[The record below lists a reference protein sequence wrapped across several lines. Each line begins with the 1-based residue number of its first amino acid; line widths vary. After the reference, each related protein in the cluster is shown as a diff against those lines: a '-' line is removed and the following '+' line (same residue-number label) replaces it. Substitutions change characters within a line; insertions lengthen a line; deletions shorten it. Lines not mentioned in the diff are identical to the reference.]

1 MRSMMD
7 LADALPIRDAPSG
20 PSLPLEDLPPLSPG
34 PPEPI
39 HPISGQSPP
48 SRTAT
53 SSTAVATDR
62 PSRPQS
68 ERLSQVPTRLSHS
81 TSFSTFIRKAKSIS
95 ELSWLGVSFD
105 KEESSQGRT
114 WIIKVTKAGRWFVYL
129 HLIITVVSIF
139 NLITAI
145 YSWPSGAESDVML
158 QKILTA
164 VSKSGSRLEGLDND
178 FLKWI
183 NATKLHTTEEEARL
197 AEEQTRWNALL
208 KVFEDCGASQSRPN
222 GTDACNNVRN
232 FFKTNPL
239 PHPDKSPIAK
249 RNIAQLDRII
259 RRVHLGES
267 QHQGPYPGFGH
278 DISFA
283 KLARGIFLWV
293 IVISF
298 CLFGCYVLV
307 RSGKRMLRIYRQYR
321 KDSKKEDDKIEEK
334 MGGVE
339 VEDNS
344 IPIIATGGDYLA
356 LQNNLVKRNLRRF
369 DQHAAAARGSVI
381 DLIDNHLS
389 VKVNEIDQNNEYGSL
404 LSAASRS
411 GSLQTVEYVLSRN
424 PDMHLQGGRYHN
436 ALQAG
441 AHSGNRSV
449 VQALLRAGARDTSR
463 GGFYGTAVNAAAEK
477 GSAQMLLDLLIHYTD
492 EETIVNYTG
501 GTYGHAVIAA
511 AARGDPE
518 VVKILL
524 SHGAW
529 VDQSNATGTTGL
541 HQAAANGHLQTIE
554 VLLAGGANINPLSSV
569 YGTPLH
575 AACRGEH
582 AKAAKRL
589 LATEVD
595 VSIKDH
601 RQRLPLHEAAQAK
614 EGLDEVFQ
622 EILRLRPDL
631 INEMDADKTTAL
643 HLASNA
649 GNTTIVNSLLDAK
662 ADCSASD
669 KFQAQPLF
677 GAAGRGHAEV
687 VKLLLRK
694 GKADPN
700 AKNCFGR
707 VALHGPAQTNDV
719 RVQEYLI
726 NANADVNA
734 IGSDG
739 KTPLH
744 EACNM
749 GRIKNVELLIAHPG
763 IKVNEL
769 DNDQFPPL
777 YKALCSSDGNKDYFN
792 KCVNRE
798 IVTQLLNRADID
810 VNVSNGIAVQEVAR
824 KGYQTEV
831 ETMLNKSKASIQM
844 HGGKYGGVLQAACIS
859 GNLALVNLL
868 LQPDYHADINQQGG
882 EFGCPLAAAAT
893 YGHVAIVRRLLE
905 AGANPSVAGI
915 GRYDSPLQSTC
926 RAVDESCKAKEG
938 RKWASIE
945 DQIRSLMREYGAE
958 QEEDDDRRDKVGE
971 ERYRDWRWVLTPTG
985 WEWIP
990 PGEM

>member
-1 MRSMMD
+1 M
-7 LADALPIRDAPSG
+7 
-20 PSLPLEDLPPLSPG
+20 PLEDLHPLSPEPPE

-39 HPISGQSPP
+39 HTISGQSPS

-53 SSTAVATDR
+53 SSTAIATDR

-68 ERLSQVPTRLSHS
+68 ERLSQVPTHLSYS
-81 TSFSTFIRKAKSIS
+81 TSFSTFVRKAKVIS

-129 HLIITVVSIF
+129 HLSVTVASIF

-164 VSKSGSRLEGLDND
+164 VSKSGSRLEGLDNEV
-178 FLKWI
+178 LKWI
-183 NATKLHTTEEEARL
+183 NATKLRSTEEEARL

-208 KVFEDCGASQSRPN
+208 KVFEDCGASQSRRN
-222 GTDACNNVRN
+222 GTDACNNIRQ
-232 FFKTNPL
+232 FFETNPL

-267 QHQGPYPGFGH
+267 QHKGPYPGFGH

-283 KLARGIFLWV
+283 KLSRGIFLWV
-293 IVISF
+293 LIISL

-307 RSGKRMLRIYRQYR
+307 RSGKRMLRMYRQYP
-321 KDSKKEDDKIEEK
+321 KDSKKDDDEIDEK

-344 IPIIATGGDYLA
+344 FPIKVTGNSLNSHTYLV
-356 LQNNLVKRNLRRF
+356 QRNLRRF

-389 VKVNEIDQNNEYGSL
+389 IKVNDIDRNNEYGPL
-404 LSAASRS
+404 LAAASRS
-411 GSLQTVEYVLSRN
+411 GNLETVQYVLSLK
-424 PDMHLQGGRYHN
+424 PDMRLQGGRYHN

-441 AHSGNRSV
+441 AHSGNILV
-449 VQALLRAGARDTSR
+449 VQALLKAGARDISR
-463 GGFYGTAVNAAAEK
+463 GGFYGTAINAAAEK
-477 GSAQMLLDLLIHYTD
+477 GSAEMLRELLNHYTD
-492 EETIVNYTG
+492 EETIVDYPG

-511 AARGDPE
+511 AARGDQRAVE
-518 VVKILL
+518 ILL
-524 SHGAW
+524 SKGAQ
-529 VDQSNATGTTGL
+529 VDQSNATGTTAL

-554 VLLAGGANINPLSSV
+554 VLLACRAKINPLSSV

-575 AACRGEH
+575 AACRGGH
-582 AKAAKRL
+582 AEAAKRL

-614 EGLDEVFQ
+614 EGLDDVFQ

-631 INEMDADKTTAL
+631 VNEVDVDKTTAL

-649 GNTTIVNSLLDAK
+649 GNIPIVNSLLDVK
-662 ADCSASD
+662 ADCSVGD
-669 KFQAQPLF
+669 KFDAQPLF

-694 GKADPN
+694 GNADPN

-719 RVQEYLI
+719 RVQDHLI
-726 NANADVNA
+726 KANADVNA

-749 GRIKNVELLIAHPG
+749 GRIKNVELLIAHPS

-798 IVTQLLNRADID
+798 IVTQLLQRADID
-810 VNVSNGIAVQEVAR
+810 VDVSNGIAVQEAAR
-824 KGYQTEV
+824 KGYQPEV
-831 ETMLNKSKASIQM
+831 ETMLNKSRASIQM
-844 HGGKYGGVLQAACIS
+844 HGGKYGSVLQAACIS

-882 EFGCPLAAAAT
+882 EFGCPLAAAAA
-893 YGHVAIVRRLLE
+893 YGHVAVVRRLLE

-926 RAVDESCKAKEG
+926 RAVDESSKAKEG

-945 DQIRSLMREYGAE
+945 DQIRSLLREYGAP
-958 QEEDDDRRDKVGE
+958 QDDDNDKRAKAGE

>member
-1 MRSMMD
+1 MD
-7 LADALPIRDAPSG
+7 LANALTLREEPSN
-20 PSLPLEDLPPLSPG
+20 PPVPLEDLPPEPPE

-39 HPISGQSPP
+39 HLVSGQSST

-62 PSRPQS
+62 PSRTQS
-68 ERLSQVPTRLSHS
+68 EHLSQASTRLSHS
-81 TSFSTFIRKAKSIS
+81 TSFSTFVRKAKVIGG
-95 ELSWLGVSFD
+95 LSCLGVSFD

-129 HLIITVVSIF
+129 HLIITLVSIF

-145 YSWPSGAESDVML
+145 YSWPSAADSDVML

-164 VSKSGSRLEGLDND
+164 VSKSGSRLEGLDNE

-183 NATKLHTTEEEARL
+183 NTTKLRTTEEEARL

-222 GTDACNNVRN
+222 GTDACNNIRH
-232 FFKTNPL
+232 FFETNPL

-267 QHQGPYPGFGH
+267 HHQGPYPGFGH
-278 DISFA
+278 DTSFA
-283 KLARGIFLWV
+283 KIARGIVFWV
-293 IVISF
+293 LSILL

-307 RSGKRMLRIYRQYR
+307 RSGKIMLRSYRQYR
-321 KDSKKEDDKIEEK
+321 KNSKKEDDEIDEK
-334 MGGVE
+334 MGGLE

-344 IPIIATGGDYLA
+344 IPIIATGGDHLA
-356 LQNNLVKRNLRRF
+356 LQNNLTKRNLRRF
-369 DQHAAAARGSVI
+369 EQHAAAARGSVM
-381 DLIDNHLS
+381 DLIDNTS
-389 VKVNEIDQNNEYGSL
+389 SIKINELDQNNEYGSL
-404 LSAASRS
+404 LAAAARS
-411 GSLQTVEYVLSRN
+411 GNLETVQYVLSLK
-424 PDMHLQGGRYHN
+424 PDMDLEGGRYHN

-441 AHSGNRSV
+441 AHSGNSSV

-463 GGFYGTAVNAAAEK
+463 GGFYGTALNAAAEK
-477 GSAQMLLDLLIHYTD
+477 GSAYMLQELLTHYAD
-492 EETIVNYTG
+492 EETIVSYPG
-501 GTYGHAVIAA
+501 GTYGYAVIAA
-511 AARGDPE
+511 AARGDE
-518 VVKILL
+518 RAVEILL
-524 SHGAW
+524 SKGAL
-529 VDQSNATGTTGL
+529 VNQSNATGTTAL
-541 HQAAANGHLQTIE
+541 HQAAWNGHEQTIE
-554 VLLAGGANINPLSSV
+554 VLLAWGANINPLSSV
-569 YGTPLH
+569 YGTPPH
-575 AACRGEH
+575 AACRGGH
-582 AKAAKRL
+582 AKVANRL
-589 LATEVD
+589 LATKPD

-601 RQRLPLHEAAQAK
+601 RQRLPLHEAAQSK
-614 EGLDEVFQ
+614 EGLDDVFQ
-622 EILRLRPDL
+622 EIVRLRPDL
-631 INEMDADKTTAL
+631 VNEVDADQATAL
-643 HLASNA
+643 HLASIA
-649 GNTTIVNSLLDAK
+649 GNTSTVNSLLDAK
-662 ADCSASD
+662 ADCSIGD

-677 GAAGRGHAEV
+677 RAAGCGHAEV
-687 VKLLLRK
+687 VELLLRK
-694 GKADPN
+694 GSADPN
-700 AKNCFGR
+700 AKDCFGR

-719 RVQEYLI
+719 RVHKLLI
-726 NANADVNA
+726 KANADVNA

-749 GRIKNVELLIAHPG
+749 GRIKNVELLLAHPN

-798 IVTQLLNRADID
+798 IVTQLLQRADID
-810 VNVSNGIAVQEVAR
+810 VNVSNGIAVQEAAR

-859 GNLALVNLL
+859 GNLSLVNLL

-882 EFGCPLAAAAT
+882 EYGCPLAAAAA

-926 RAVDESCKAKEG
+926 RAVEESWKAKEG
-938 RKWASIE
+938 RKWASVE
-945 DQIRSLMREYGAE
+945 DQIRELLREYGAE
-958 QEEDDDRRDKVGE
+958 EGEGKDGRDRVGE
-971 ERYRDWRWVLTPTG
+971 ERYRNWRWVLTPTG

>member
-1 MRSMMD
+1 MRSNYLSVMD
-7 LADALPIRDAPSG
+7 LADALTLREEPSN
-20 PSLPLEDLPPLSPG
+20 PPVLPPLSPE
-34 PPEPI
+34 PPEPT
-39 HPISGQSPP
+39 

-68 ERLSQVPTRLSHS
+68 ERLSQASTRLSHS
-81 TSFSTFIRKAKSIS
+81 TSFSTFVRKAKVIS
-95 ELSWLGVSFD
+95 GLSWLGVSFD

-145 YSWPSGAESDVML
+145 YSWPSGADSDVML

-164 VSKSGSRLEGLDND
+164 VSKSGSRLEGLDNE

-183 NATKLHTTEEEARL
+183 NATKLRTTEEEARL

-208 KVFEDCGASQSRPN
+208 KVFEDCGASQSQPN
-222 GTDACNNVRN
+222 GTDACNNIRH
-232 FFKTNPL
+232 FFETNPL

-267 QHQGPYPGFGH
+267 HHKGPYPGFGH
-278 DISFA
+278 DTSFA
-283 KLARGIFLWV
+283 KIARGIVLWV
-293 IVISF
+293 LIILL

-307 RSGKRMLRIYRQYR
+307 RSGKSMLRSYRQYR
-321 KDSKKEDDKIEEK
+321 KNSKKEDDEIDEIDEK

-344 IPIIATGGDYLA
+344 IPIIATGGDHLA
-356 LQNNLVKRNLRRF
+356 LTNNLTKRNLRRF
-369 DQHAAAARGSVI
+369 DQHAAAARGSVM
-381 DLIDNHLS
+381 DLIDNTFS
-389 VKVNEIDQNNEYGSL
+389 IKINELDQNNEYGSL
-404 LSAASRS
+404 LAAASRS
-411 GSLQTVEYVLSRN
+411 GSLETVQYVLSLK
-424 PDMHLQGGRYHN
+424 PDMDLEGGRYHN

-441 AHSGNRSV
+441 AHSGKSSV
-449 VQALLRAGARDTSR
+449 VHALLRAGVRDTSR

-477 GSAQMLLDLLIHYTD
+477 GSVYMLLGLLAYHTD
-492 EETIVNYTG
+492 EESIVNYPG

-511 AARGDPE
+511 AARGDPRAVE
-518 VVKILL
+518 ILL
-524 SHGAW
+524 SKGAR
-529 VDQSNATGTTGL
+529 VDQSNATETTAL
-541 HQAAANGHLQTIE
+541 HQAAANDHLQTIE
-554 VLLAGGANINPLSSV
+554 VLLRYGADVNPLSSV

-575 AACRGEH
+575 AACRGGH
-582 AKAAKRL
+582 ARAAKSL
-589 LATEVD
+589 LATKVD

-614 EGLDEVFQ
+614 EGLDDVFQ

-631 INEMDADKTTAL
+631 VNEVDVDQTTAL
-643 HLASNA
+643 HLASIA
-649 GNTTIVNSLLDAK
+649 GNTSIVNSLLDAK
-662 ADCSASD
+662 ADCSIGD

-677 GAAGRGHAEV
+677 RAAGCGHPEIV
-687 VKLLLRK
+687 ELLIQK
-694 GKADPN
+694 GNADPN
-700 AKNCFGR
+700 AKDCFGR

-719 RVQEYLI
+719 RVHKYLI

-734 IGSDG
+734 IGSDK

-749 GRIKNVELLIAHPG
+749 GRIKNVELLIAHPN

-777 YKALCSSDGNKDYFN
+777 YKALCSSDANKDYFN

-810 VNVSNGIAVQEVAR
+810 VDVSNGIAVQEAAR
-824 KGYQTEV
+824 KGYQAEV
-831 ETMLNKSKASIQM
+831 EIMLNKSKASLQM

-859 GNLALVNLL
+859 GNLSLVNLL

-882 EFGCPLAAAAT
+882 EFGCPLAAAAA
-893 YGHVAIVRRLLE
+893 YGHVAIMRRLLE
-905 AGANPSVAGI
+905 AGANPSVSGI
-915 GRYDSPLQSTC
+915 GRYYSPLQSTC
-926 RAVDESCKAKEG
+926 RAVDDNSKAREG

-945 DQIRSLMREYGAE
+945 DQIRSLLREYGAE
-958 QEEDDDRRDKVGE
+958 QENDDDKRPKVGE
-971 ERYRDWRWVLTPTG
+971 ERYRDWRWLLTTTG
-985 WEWIP
+985 WEWVP

>member
-1 MRSMMD
+1 MD
-7 LADALPIRDAPSG
+7 LADALTLREEPSN
-20 PSLPLEDLPPLSPG
+20 PQVPLEDLSPLSPEPPE

-39 HPISGQSPP
+39 HLVSGQSST

-68 ERLSQVPTRLSHS
+68 ERLSQASTRLSHS
-81 TSFSTFIRKAKSIS
+81 TSFSTFVRKAKVIS
-95 ELSWLGVSFD
+95 GLSWLGVSFD

-145 YSWPSGAESDVML
+145 YSWPSGADSDVML
-158 QKILTA
+158 QKILTV
-164 VSKSGSRLEGLDND
+164 VSKSGSHLEGLDNE

-183 NATKLHTTEEEARL
+183 NATKLRTTEEEARL

-222 GTDACNNVRN
+222 GTDACNNIRH
-232 FFKTNPL
+232 FFETNPL

-267 QHQGPYPGFGH
+267 HHKGPYPGFGH
-278 DISFA
+278 DTSFA
-283 KLARGIFLWV
+283 KIARGIVFWIL
-293 IVISF
+293 IISF

-307 RSGKRMLRIYRQYR
+307 RSAKRMLRSYRQYR
-321 KDSKKEDDKIEEK
+321 KDSKKEDDEIDEK
-334 MGGVE
+334 MGGLE

-344 IPIIATGGDYLA
+344 IPIIATGGDHLA
-356 LQNNLVKRNLRRF
+356 LTNNLTKRNLRRF

-381 DLIDNHLS
+381 DLMDNHLS

-411 GSLQTVEYVLSRN
+411 GNLDTVQYVLSLN
-424 PDMHLQGGRYHN
+424 PDMDLQGGRYHN

-449 VQALLRAGARDTSR
+449 VLALLRAGARDTSR

-477 GSAQMLLDLLIHYTD
+477 GSVYMLPELLAYYTD
-492 EETIVNYTG
+492 EESIVNYPG

-511 AARGDPE
+511 AARGHQG
-518 VVKILL
+518 VVEFLL
-524 SHGAW
+524 STGAR
-529 VDQSNATGTTGL
+529 VDQSNATGTTAL
-541 HQAAANGHLQTIE
+541 HQAAANDHLQTIE
-554 VLLAGGANINPLSSV
+554 VLLRWGADINPPSSV

-575 AACRGEH
+575 AACRGGH

-589 LATEVD
+589 LATKVD

-614 EGLDEVFQ
+614 EGLDDVFQ

-631 INEMDADKTTAL
+631 VNEVDADQTTAL
-643 HLASNA
+643 HLASIA
-649 GNTTIVNSLLDAK
+649 GNTSIVNSLLDAK
-662 ADCSASD
+662 ADCSIGD

-677 GAAGRGHAEV
+677 RAAGCGHAEV
-687 VKLLLRK
+687 VELLLRK
-694 GKADPN
+694 GNADPN
-700 AKNCFGR
+700 AKDCFGR

-719 RVQEYLI
+719 RVHEHLI
-726 NANADVNA
+726 NAIADVNA
-734 IGSDG
+734 VGSDK

-749 GRIKNVELLIAHPG
+749 GRIKNVELLIAHPN

-777 YKALCSSDGNKDYFN
+777 YKALCSSDANKDYFN

-810 VNVSNGIAVQEVAR
+810 VDVSNGIAVQEAAR
-824 KGYQTEV
+824 QGYQAEV
-831 ETMLNKSKASIQM
+831 EIMLNKSKASIQM

-882 EFGCPLAAAAT
+882 EFGCPLAAAAA

-905 AGANPSVAGI
+905 AGANPSVSGI

-926 RAVDESCKAKEG
+926 RAVDDNSKAKEG
-938 RKWASIE
+938 RKWASVE
-945 DQIRSLMREYGAE
+945 DQIRSLLREYGAE
-958 QEEDDDRRDKVGE
+958 QEDDNNKRAKVGE
-971 ERYRDWRWVLTPTG
+971 ERYKDWRWLVTPTG
-985 WEWIP
+985 WEWVP

>member
-1 MRSMMD
+1 MD
-7 LADALPIRDAPSG
+7 LADALTIRDAPSG
-20 PSLPLEDLPPLSPG
+20 PSVPLEDLPPLSPELPV

-39 HPISGQSPP
+39 HPISGQSPS

-62 PSRPQS
+62 PSRPPS

-81 TSFSTFIRKAKSIS
+81 TSFSTFVRKAKSING
-95 ELSWLGVSFD
+95 LSWLGVSFD

-114 WIIKVTKAGRWFVYL
+114 WVIKVTKAGRWFVYL

-164 VSKSGSRLEGLDND
+164 VSKSGSRLEGLDNE

-183 NATKLHTTEEEARL
+183 NATKLRSTEEEARL

-222 GTDACNNVRN
+222 GTDACNNIRH
-232 FFKTNPL
+232 FFKSNPL

-267 QHQGPYPGFGH
+267 QPKGPYPGFGH

-293 IVISF
+293 LIISF

-321 KDSKKEDDKIEEK
+321 KESKKEDDKIDEK

-344 IPIIATGGDYLA
+344 IPIIATGGDYLP

-411 GSLQTVEYVLSRN
+411 GSLQTVEYVLSRK
-424 PDMHLQGGRYHN
+424 PDMHLQGGRYHS

-477 GSAQMLLDLLIHYTD
+477 GSAEMLLDLLIHYTD
-492 EETIVNYTG
+492 EETIVNYPG

-511 AARGDPE
+511 AARGDQKAVE
-518 VVKILL
+518 ILL
-524 SHGAW
+524 SKGAL
-529 VDQSNATGTTGL
+529 VDQSNATGTTAL

-554 VLLAGGANINPLSSV
+554 VLLAWGANINPLSSV

-582 AKAAKRL
+582 AEAAKRL

-614 EGLDEVFQ
+614 EGLDDVFQ

-649 GNTTIVNSLLDAK
+649 GNTSNVNSLLDAK

-687 VKLLLRK
+687 VMLLLRK
-694 GKADPN
+694 GNADPN

-726 NANADVNA
+726 NAKAEVNA

-798 IVTQLLNRADID
+798 IVTQLLQRADID
-810 VNVSNGIAVQEVAR
+810 VDVSNGIAVQEAAR

-859 GNLALVNLL
+859 GNLSLVNLL

-882 EFGCPLAAAAT
+882 EFGCPLAAAAA

-905 AGANPSVAGI
+905 AGANASVAGI

-938 RKWASIE
+938 RKWASVE

-958 QEEDDDRRDKVGE
+958 QEDGDDKRARVGE